1 MKIKSFLII
10 THGIIILTSCHQPKS
25 DDKAFSLK
33 GKIEGSNT
41 EFVVLSYLDSS
52 NVYVS
57 DTLPVENQSFS
68 KEGYLMNTQMVSLTS
83 NLTGRYMEDPN
94 RLMFFLEPNKV
105 DLTLKEGEFSKAK
118 IIGSKT
124 EIENETLNKATKPFY
139 EKIQNLSD
147 ERQKL
152 IDKNK
157 DISNENSETEIKI
170 LTTKWQKLLDDIKNV
185 RIQYAIDNP
194 KSYVSADVINSYR
207 KTLPTDSLKM
217 LYSKLDPIIKESSYG
232 QKIQEQIK
240 LHIVN
245 SGDVAPKFSQEDID
259 GNILSLNQF
268 KGKTVLLDFGAAWCV
283 PCKKEI
289 PEVKRIYDE
298 YHKKGLEIIGISFDK
313 DKTSWKENI
322 KNEKLNWFHI
332 YEGMSNVGKEGS
344 ISKSYYVQPIPAYI
358 LIDEKGIIID
368 RYRGADKED
377 KSLNKLEK
385 KLNTLLSSN

>member
-10 THGIIILTSCHQPKS
+10 TLGLIILTSCNQPKS

-33 GKIEGSNT
+33 GKIDGSNT

-68 KEGYLMNTQMVSLTS
+68 KEGYLINTQMVSLTS

-94 RLMFFLEPNKV
+94 RLMFFLEPNKI
-105 DLTLKEGEFSKAK
+105 DLTLKEGEFSNAK

-157 DISNENSETEIKI
+157 DISNENSETEIKS

-185 RIQYAIDNP
+185 RIKYAVNNP
-194 KSYVSADVINSYR
+194 HSYLSADVVNSYR
-207 KTLPTDSLKM
+207 RTLPSDSLSM
-217 LYSKLDPIIKESSYG
+217 LYSNLDPIIKESSYG
-232 QKIQEQIK
+232 LKIHEQIK

-245 SGDVAPKFSQEDID
+245 SGDVAPNFSQKNID

-322 KNEKLNWFHI
+322 KNEKLNWHHI
-332 YEGMSNVGKEGS
+332 YEGMNNLGKEGS
-344 ISKSYYVQPIPAYI
+344 INKSYYVQPIPAYI
-358 LIDEKGIIID
+358 LIDDKGIIID

-377 KSLNKLEK
+377 KSLYDLEK
-385 KLNTLLSSN
+385 KLSTLLSSN